1 MRYQGRIT
9 RWKDEQ
15 GYGFIVPNM
24 GGDEVFLHIK
34 AFQPRQARPV
44 GDEIV
49 TYDLAFDAKGRP
61 RAAAV
66 AVVSGAGRRPVGGN
80 DGPSRFPLWVAGLF
94 LAFVG
99 ASTATGK
106 LPPVVLGGY
115 AVISLIAF
123 AAYALDKS
131 AAQDGHWRTPENT
144 LHLLA
149 LFGGWPGALV
159 AQNRLRHK
167 SSKTS
172 FLVVFWMTASLNCAL
187 LGLYLTPSG
196 GRALRAALGL
206 A

>member
-1 MRYQGRIT
+1 MRYQGKIT

-15 GYGFIVPNM
+15 GYGFIAPNM

-34 AFQPRQARPV
+34 AFQPRQPRPA

-49 TYDLAFDAKGRP
+49 TYELAFDAKGRP

-66 AVVSGAGRRPVGGN
+66 AVVVGAGRRPVRGN
-80 DGPSRFPLWVAGLF
+80 AGPSRFPLWVAGLF
-94 LAFVG
+94 FAFVG
-99 ASTATGK
+99 VSTATGK
-106 LPPVVLGGY
+106 LPPVLLGGY
-115 AVISLIAF
+115 VVISLIAF

-131 AAQDGHWRTPENT
+131 AAQDGRWRTPENT

-149 LFGGWPGALV
+149 LLGGWPGALV
-159 AQNRLRHK
+159 AQDRLRHK

-172 FLVVFWMTASLNCAL
+172 FLVIFWMTAALNCAV
-187 LGLYLTPSG
+187 LGLYLMPNG
-196 GRALRAALGL
+196 GKVLRAALGV